1 VSQDGD
7 NDSDVDVETEQTGG
21 DGVAGGQ
28 VIGGAGISGDV
39 TVTADNNSEFARA
52 RGGDATNE
60 LDLDV
65 DSGPKLEI
73 EGDNINVE
81 ANATGVALVTQTA
94 APNVSITLSQFS
106 NPSGEVLISNT
117 ATSLQSLSGTA
128 LISQTGSGSITQTG
142 SSSITQTFNQ
152 TGSSS
157 VSNTVAPILT
167 INGSNTANVTGSAPV
182 TQSATAITNPTAI
195 ASVGSIDKNAT
206 LLQDGD
212 NSSEFDPELILAAGD
227 GVAGSQIM
235 GLAGVSGSVN
245 IDASNTSR
253 FASGRGG
260 DAESFIDASVDSGP
274 QITLGG
280 NTINVVANAEGV
292 AIVSQTAAP
301 VVTLDVEQTSSPTGQ
316 IVVDNTASAEGSG
329 IVSQTVASGGGVIT
343 QSVTQSGTQS
353 GSSSVS
359 NEVAPVLDINGSNNA
374 TVTGSAPVLQTA
386 TATTNPTA
394 TASFG

>member
-1 VSQDGD
+1 MSQDGD

-60 LDLDV
+60 LELDV

-117 ATSLQSLSGTA
+117 ATSLQNLSGTA
-128 LISQTGSGSITQTG
+128 LISQTGSGT
-142 SSSITQTFNQ
+142 SSITQTFNQ

-301 VVTLDVEQTSSPTGQ
+301 VVTLDVEQVSSPTGQ

-329 IVSQTVASGGGVIT
+329 ILSQTVASGGGVIT